1 MATITKTQSANY
13 RTLPLWLISRWPDA
27 ESCCGVLLCVFDNK
41 DKCWEATNGVRSV
54 YNDSL
59 RSAIDEILDDN
70 EDHLGKD
77 ARYRPF
83 FCHSIYM
90 VGRKKKWSNPVIFFC
105 CEDAP
110 LRVKA
115 RDVIK
120 ANSVTRSYPAI
131 RLGHTSFPPELN
143 APPRFVTGRVSH
155 MHLGSAG
162 LKTSLYIRDAIPS
175 PPEEPG
181 RMTSLRSIP
190 SLPDEPSWG
199 AIPSPPEEPWRMKS
213 LRSIPSLPSLPDEP
227 VWDAIPS
234 PPEEPWRSIDKTKV
248 SLRPKSLPLD
258 LLSRPRFTEHRIRE
272 EGGGSGRQVF
282 YKPGKRNL
290 CAVKVFL
297 DEATPFERGITA
309 TVGGAIVLNGKPYGL
324 TAAHGLVESFQRP
337 EAQSNVVRSVEYD
350 GDSANSFE
358 HCECFPV
365 VTNVMP
371 LCIHFKEADN
381 NQRAK
386 TPRMRTN

>member
-1 MATITKTQSANY
+1 MATITKTQSAKY
-13 RTLPLWLISRWPDA
+13 RRPPLWLISQWPDA

-41 DKCWEATNGVRSV
+41 DKCWEATNGVRSA

-70 EDHLGKD
+70 EDHLGED

-90 VGRKKKWSNPVIFFC
+90 VGRKKKRSNPVIFFC

-120 ANSVTRSYPAI
+120 ANAVTRRYPAI

-143 APPRFVTGRVSH
+143 APPRFVTTRLSP

-162 LKTSLYIRDAIPS
+162 HKTSLDISDSIPS
-175 PPEEPG
+175 PPDELE
-181 RMTSLRSIP
+181 RIMSL
-190 SLPDEPSWG
+190 
-199 AIPSPPEEPWRMKS
+199 
-213 LRSIPSLPSLPDEP
+213 
-227 VWDAIPS
+227 
-234 PPEEPWRSIDKTKV
+234 RSIDKTKV
-248 SLRPKSLPLD
+248 SLRPNSLPLA
-258 LLSRPRFTEHRIRE
+258 LLSLLRITEHRKIE
-272 EGGGSGRQVF
+272 EGRGSGRQV
-282 YKPGKRNL
+282 YYRPGKRNL
-290 CAVKVFL
+290 CAVKVLL
-297 DEATPFERGITA
+297 DEATPFERGFTA
-309 TVGGAIVLNGKPYGL
+309 TVGGAIVLNGKIYGL

-337 EAQSNVVRSVEYD
+337 EAQSNMVRSVEYD
-350 GDSANSFE
+350 GDSASNSE
-358 HCECFPV
+358 YCECFPV

-371 LCIHFKEADN
+371 LCIHLMEADN

-386 TPRMRTN
+386 TPRMRTD

>member
-13 RTLPLWLISRWPDA
+13 RRLPLWLISRWPDA

-41 DKCWEATNGVRSV
+41 DKCWEATNGVRSA

-70 EDHLGKD
+70 EDHLGED

-90 VGRKKKWSNPVIFFC
+90 VGRKKKRSNPVIFFC
-105 CEDAP
+105 CEDSP

-120 ANSVTRSYPAI
+120 ANSVTRRYPAI

-143 APPRFVTGRVSH
+143 APPRFVTTRVSH

-162 LKTSLYIRDAIPS
+162 LKTSLNISDSIPS
-175 PPEEPG
+175 PPDELE
-181 RMTSLRSIP
+181 RIMSLRSRP
-190 SLPDEPSWG
+190 SLPDEPDW
-199 AIPSPPEEPWRMKS
+199 
-213 LRSIPSLPSLPDEP
+213 DEP
-227 VWDAIPS
+227 VRTIN
-234 PPEEPWRSIDKTKV
+234 WRSIDKTKV
-248 SLRPKSLPLD
+248 SLRPKSVQLD
-258 LLSRPRFTEHRIRE
+258 LLSRPRITEHRIRE
-272 EGGGSGRQVF
+272 EGGGSGRRVF

-309 TVGGAIVLNGKPYGL
+309 TVGGAIVLNGKTYGL

-337 EAQSNVVRSVEYD
+337 DSQSNVVRSVEYD

>member
-1 MATITKTQSANY
+1 MQAMATITETQSASY
-13 RTLPLWLISRWPDA
+13 RTLRLVPRWPDA

-41 DKCWEATNGVRSV
+41 DNCWEATSGVRSV
-54 YNDSL
+54 YNNSL

-70 EDHLGKD
+70 EDHLGQD

-90 VGRKKKWSNPVIFFC
+90 VGRKKKRSNPVIFFC

-143 APPRFVTGRVSH
+143 APPRFVTGRLSH
-155 MHLGSAG
+155 PRLGSAG
-162 LKTSLYIRDAIPS
+162 LSISPDILDAIPS
-175 PPEEPG
+175 PPKI
-181 RMTSLRSIP
+181 S
-190 SLPDEPSWG
+190 PDT
-199 AIPSPPEEPWRMKS
+199 
-213 LRSIPSLPSLPDEP
+213 L
-227 VWDAIPS
+227 DAIPS
-234 PPEEPWRSIDKTKV
+234 PLKNLGGIMSLRRIDKTKV
-248 SLRPKSLPLD
+248 SLRQSNILLDLPSLP
-258 LLSRPRFTEHRIRE
+258 RITEHRIVE
-272 EGGGSGRQVF
+272 EGSGSGRQVF
-282 YKPGKRNL
+282 YKPGKQNL
-290 CAVKVFL
+290 CAVKVYV
-297 DEATPFERGITA
+297 DDVIQYERDITA
-309 TVGGAIVLNGKPYGL
+309 TVGGAILLNGKIYGL
-324 TAAHGLVESFQRP
+324 TAAHGLLEGFQRS
-337 EAQSNVVRSVEYD
+337 EAQRNMVRSVEYD
-350 GDSANSFE
+350 GDSASSFE